1 MMVLVVLI
9 FVLLPQAVCKLPN
22 AKCSIRDPL
31 PILHKYYQPGDLNI
45 AGISSQNFVF
55 SSPMT
60 FEKPPSTEL
69 FGDIMVLT
77 QLYQH
82 IVALAFAVREINL
95 NPRLLPNIT
104 LGFQIYNSQF
114 SASATYQAAME
125 LLSTQ
130 ERLIPNYKCDTR
142 SNPVAVI
149 GGPDS
154 TVCLQM
160 ATILSNYKMPQLA
173 YGSAPVLHTE
183 NQGAFIQQMFPNGTH
198 QYMGILQL
206 LLHFRWTWIGVVYLD
221 DDNGERFVQ
230 NVLPIFSE
238 KGICFAFIESL
249 PRQGSSSAFGEI
261 VGKGINMT
269 VGIMASTAS
278 VVVVHGEIQTMLVLR
293 MLIQFWE
300 FSHGLKNAK
309 LLVMTAQMDFTSFHL
324 QRQCD
329 IDFIHGALSFAVH
342 SKGLLGFHK
351 FIQNRSPISE
361 KEDKFLRVFWEH
373 TFTCLLPDTKVDMAN
388 EEFCTGNEKLD
399 TLPASVFEMS
409 ATAHS
414 YNIYLAVFAIVH
426 ALQSMDFSNFKKK
439 AVAGGQRKKF
449 LIKLQWQL
457 QRFLRNVSFNNSAG
471 EKVSFDQHGALQ
483 SGFDII
489 NWVTFPNQSFLRVR
503 VGSIDPDAPQA
514 FTIDEDAIVWP
525 NISYQSLPISLCND
539 NCHPGY
545 RKGKKEGK
553 PSCCYECL
561 PCPEG
566 KISDQKDLDACF
578 QCPDGQYP
586 NNDQDSCIP
595 KYITFLSYE
604 ERLGLSLALL
614 ALSLSFITALVLGI
628 FIMHRDTPIVKA
640 NNRSLTYTL
649 LISLTLSF
657 LCALLFIGQPE
668 KATCLLQQLA
678 FGFIFTVA
686 VSSVLA
692 KTIIVVIAFR
702 ATKPG
707 SKMRKWVGKHLATS
721 IVLSCC
727 LIQAIIC
734 TVGLSISP
742 PFPYLDMHTMRDA
755 IVLQCSEGSPLMFY
769 SVLGFLGFLAIV
781 SFSVAFLARNLPD
794 SFNEAKFITFSMLVF
809 CSVWLSFVPTYLS
822 TKGKYM
828 VAVEI
833 FSILSSSAGLLVCIF
848 FPKSYIIMVRPELN
862 NREQLIQRK
871 KSSL

>member
-9 FVLLPQAVCKLPN
+9 FVLLPEAVCKLPN
-22 AKCSIRDPL
+22 AKCSTRDPL

-114 SASATYQAAME
+114 SASATYQASME

-149 GGPDS
+149 GGPNS
-154 TVCLQM
+154 NVCLHM

-173 YGSAPVLHTE
+173 YGSAPVLDIE

-206 LLHFRWTWIGVVYLD
+206 LLHFRWTWIGVLYLD

-230 NVLPIFSE
+230 KVLPIFSQR
-238 KGICFAFIESL
+238 GICFAFVESL
-249 PRQGSSSAFGEI
+249 PRQGSSSAFGEV

-293 MLIQFWE
+293 TLFQFWE

-309 LLVMTAQMDFTSFHL
+309 LLIMTAQMDFTSFHL
-324 QRQCD
+324 QRQWD

-342 SKGLLGFHK
+342 SKGVLGFHK
-351 FIQNRSPISE
+351 FIQNRNPISE
-361 KEDKFLRVFWEH
+361 KEDEFLRVFWEH

-388 EEFCTGNEKLD
+388 EGFCTGNEKLD

-426 ALQSMDFSNFKKK
+426 ALQSMDLSNFKKK
-439 AVAGGQRKKF
+439 AIAGGQRKKF

-457 QRFLRNVSFNNSAG
+457 
-471 EKVSFDQHGALQ
+471 
-483 SGFDII
+483 
-489 NWVTFPNQSFLRVR
+489 
-503 VGSIDPDAPQA
+503 
-514 FTIDEDAIVWP
+514 
-525 NISYQSLPISLCND
+525 LPISLCND

-553 PSCCYECL
+553 PSCCYDCL

-566 KISDQKDLDACF
+566 KISNEKDLDACF

-604 ERLGLSLALL
+604 ETLGLGLAFL

-649 LISLTLSF
+649 LISLMLSF

-692 KTIIVVIAFR
+692 KTIIVVLAFR

-781 SFSVAFLARNLPD
+781 SFSVAFLARKLPD
-794 SFNEAKFITFSMLVF
+794 SFNEAKFITFSMLLF

>member
-1 MMVLVVLI
+1 
-9 FVLLPQAVCKLPN
+9 
-22 AKCSIRDPL
+22 
-31 PILHKYYQPGDLNI
+31 
-45 AGISSQNFVF
+45 
-55 SSPMT
+55 MT

-82 IVALAFAVREINL
+82 VVALAFAVREINL

-114 SASATYQAAME
+114 RTGTTYQASME

-149 GGPDS
+149 GGPDFN
-154 TVCLQM
+154 VCLHM
-160 ATILSNYKMPQLA
+160 ATILSNYKIPQLA
-173 YGSAPVLHTE
+173 YGSAPVLDTE
-183 NQGAFIQQMFPNGTH
+183 KQGAFIQQMFPNGAH

-221 DDNGERFVQ
+221 DNNGERFVQ
-230 NVLPIFSE
+230 NVLPIFSQR
-238 KGICFAFIESL
+238 GICFAFVESL
-249 PRQGSSSAFGEI
+249 PRQGSSDTFGAI
-261 VGKGINMT
+261 AGKGINMT
-269 VGIMASTAS
+269 AGIMASTAN

-293 MLIQFWE
+293 TLIEFWE
-300 FSHGLKNAK
+300 FSSGLKNTK

-324 QRQCD
+324 QRQWD
-329 IDFIHGALSFAVH
+329 TEFIHGALSFAVH
-342 SKGLLGFHK
+342 SERVSGFHT
-351 FIQNRSPISE
+351 FIQNRNPISE
-361 KEDKFLRVFWEH
+361 KEDKLLRVFWEH

-388 EEFCTGNEKLD
+388 EEFCTGKEKLD

-414 YNIYLAVFAIVH
+414 YNMYLAVYAVVH
-426 ALQSMDFSNFKKK
+426 ALRSMDLSKSKKE
-439 AVAGGQRKKF
+439 AIAGRQRKKF
-449 LIKLQWQL
+449 LIELPW
-457 QRFLRNVSFNNSAG
+457 
-471 EKVSFDQHGALQ
+471 
-483 SGFDII
+483 
-489 NWVTFPNQSFLRVR
+489 
-503 VGSIDPDAPQA
+503 
-514 FTIDEDAIVWP
+514 
-525 NISYQSLPISLCND
+525 QSLPISLCND
-539 NCHPGY
+539 DCHPGY

-553 PSCCYECL
+553 PPCCYDCL

-566 KISDQKDLDACF
+566 KISNQKDMDACF

-586 NNDQDSCIP
+586 NNGQDSCFP
-595 KYITFLSYE
+595 KYMTFLSYE
-604 ERLGLSLALL
+604 ETLGLGLALL
-614 ALSLSFITALVLGI
+614 ALSLSSITALVLGI

-649 LISLTLSF
+649 LVSLLLSF

-692 KTIIVVIAFR
+692 KTILVVIAFR

-707 SKMRKWVGKHLATS
+707 SKLRKWVGKHLATS

-734 TVGLSISP
+734 TVWLSTSP
-742 PFPYLDMHTMRDA
+742 PFPYLDMHTMHDA

-781 SFSVAFLARNLPD
+781 SFSVAFLARKLPD

-871 KSSL
+871 K

>member
-1 MMVLVVLI
+1 
-9 FVLLPQAVCKLPN
+9 
-22 AKCSIRDPL
+22 
-31 PILHKYYQPGDLNI
+31 
-45 AGISSQNFVF
+45 
-55 SSPMT
+55 
-60 FEKPPSTEL
+60 
-69 FGDIMVLT
+69 
-77 QLYQH
+77 
-82 IVALAFAVREINL
+82 
-95 NPRLLPNIT
+95 
-104 LGFQIYNSQF
+104 
-114 SASATYQAAME
+114 
-125 LLSTQ
+125 
-130 ERLIPNYKCDTR
+130 
-142 SNPVAVI
+142 
-149 GGPDS
+149 
-154 TVCLQM
+154 
-160 ATILSNYKMPQLA
+160 
-173 YGSAPVLHTE
+173 
-183 NQGAFIQQMFPNGTH
+183 MFPNGAH

-230 NVLPIFSE
+230 NVLPSFSQR
-238 KGICFAFIESL
+238 GICFAFIERL
-249 PRQGSSSAFGEI
+249 PKQGSSSASGVI
-261 VGKGINMT
+261 ADKGINMT

-293 MLIQFWE
+293 TLIEFWE
-300 FSHGLKNAK
+300 FSSGQKNAK
-309 LLVMTAQMDFTSFHL
+309 LLVMTAQMDFTSFPL
-324 QRQCD
+324 QRQWD
-329 IDFIHGALSFAVH
+329 IDFIHGVLSLAVH
-342 SKGLLGFHK
+342 SKGVLGFRK
-351 FIQNRSPISE
+351 FIQNRNPISE

-388 EEFCTGNEKLD
+388 EEFCTGKEKLD
-399 TLPASVFEMS
+399 TLPASIFEMS

-414 YNIYLAVFAIVH
+414 YNIYLAVYAMVH
-426 ALQSMDFSNFKKK
+426 ALQSMDLSKSKKK
-439 AVAGGQRKKF
+439 AIAGGQRKKF
-449 LIKLQWQL
+449 LTELPWQV
-457 QRFLRNVSFNNSAG
+457 QFFLRNVSFNNSAG
-471 EKVSFDQHGALQ
+471 GKVSFDQKGALQ
-483 SGFDII
+483 AGFDII

-503 VGSIDPDAPQA
+503 VGNIDPDAPQA

-525 NISYQSLPISLCND
+525 NIYNQSRPISLCND

-553 PSCCYECL
+553 PSCCYDCL

-566 KISDQKDLDACF
+566 KISNQKDMVACF

-586 NNDQDSCIP
+586 NNGQDSCLP

-604 ERLGLSLALL
+604 ETLGLGLALL

-649 LISLTLSF
+649 LISLLISF

-668 KATCLLQQLA
+668 KETCFLQQLA

-734 TVGLSISP
+734 TVWLSTSP
-742 PFPYLDMHTMRDA
+742 PSPYLDMHTMPDA

-781 SFSVAFLARNLPD
+781 SFSVAFLARKLPD

-862 NREQLIQRK
+862 SREQLIQRRK
-871 KSSL
+871 

>member
-1 MMVLVVLI
+1 EFI
-9 FVLLPQAVCKLPN
+9 KCTCSDKIIQTHHFVACN
-22 AKCSIRDPL
+22 
-31 PILHKYYQPGDLNI
+31 
-45 AGISSQNFVF
+45 
-55 SSPMT
+55 SPYR
-60 FEKPPSTEL
+60 
-69 FGDIMVLT
+69 VLT

-95 NPRLLPNIT
+95 NPQLLPNIT

-114 SASATYQAAME
+114 SASATYQASME

-142 SNPVAVI
+142 SNPVA
-149 GGPDS
+149 
-154 TVCLQM
+154 TVL
-160 ATILSNYKMPQLA
+160 ILMFLQLA
-173 YGSAPVLHTE
+173 YGSAPVLDTE
-183 NQGAFIQQMFPNGTH
+183 KQGAFIQQMFPNGTH

-230 NVLPIFSE
+230 NVLPIFSQR
-238 KGICFAFIESL
+238 GICFAFVESL
-249 PRQGSSSAFGEI
+249 PKQGSSSAYGEI

-269 VGIMASTAS
+269 VGIMTSTAS

-293 MLIQFWE
+293 TLFQFWE
-300 FSHGLKNAK
+300 FSRGLKNAK
-309 LLVMTAQMDFTSFHL
+309 LLIMTAQMDFTSFHL
-324 QRQCD
+324 QRQWD

-342 SKGLLGFHK
+342 SKGVLGFHK
-351 FIQNRSPISE
+351 FIQNRNPISE

-426 ALQSMDFSNFKKK
+426 ALQSMDLSNFKKK
-439 AVAGGQRKKF
+439 
-449 LIKLQWQL
+449 L

-553 PSCCYECL
+553 PSCCYDCL

-566 KISDQKDLDACF
+566 KISNQKDLDACF

-586 NNDQDSCIP
+586 NNDQDSCNP

-604 ERLGLSLALL
+604 ETLGLGLAFL
-614 ALSLSFITALVLGI
+614 ALSLSFVTALVLGI

-649 LISLTLSF
+649 LISLMLSF

-702 ATKPG
+702 ATRPG

-781 SFSVAFLARNLPD
+781 SFSVAFLARKLPD

>member
-1 MMVLVVLI
+1 MNHIVACNS
-9 FVLLPQAVCKLPN
+9 P
-22 AKCSIRDPL
+22 
-31 PILHKYYQPGDLNI
+31 
-45 AGISSQNFVF
+45 F
-55 SSPMT
+55 S
-60 FEKPPSTEL
+60 
-69 FGDIMVLT
+69 VLT
-77 QLYQH
+77 HLYQH
-82 IVALAFAVREINL
+82 IVALAFAVSEINL

-114 SASATYQAAME
+114 STSTTYQASME

-142 SNPVAVI
+142 SNAVAVI
-149 GGPDS
+149 GGPNS
-154 TVCLQM
+154 NVCLHM
-160 ATILSNYKMPQLA
+160 ATILSYYKMPQLA
-173 YGSAPVLHTE
+173 YGSAPVLDTE
-183 NQGAFIQQMFPNGTH
+183 KQGAFIQQMFPNGAH

-230 NVLPIFSE
+230 NVLPIFSQR
-238 KGICFAFIESL
+238 GICFAFVECL
-249 PRQGSSSAFGEI
+249 PKQGSSDTFGVI
-261 VGKGINMT
+261 AGKGVNMT
-269 VGIMASTAS
+269 AGIMASTAS

-293 MLIQFWE
+293 TLIVFWE
-300 FSHGLKNAK
+300 FNSGLKNAK
-309 LLVMTAQMDFTSFHL
+309 LLVKTAEMDFTSFHL
-324 QRQCD
+324 QRQWD
-329 IDFIHGALSFAVH
+329 TEFIHGALSFAVH
-342 SKGLLGFHK
+342 SERVLGFHK
-351 FIQNRSPISE
+351 FIQNRNPISE
-361 KEDKFLRVFWEH
+361 KEDKLLRVFWEQ

-388 EEFCTGNEKLD
+388 EEICTGKEKLD

-409 ATAHS
+409 TTAHS
-414 YNIYLAVFAIVH
+414 YNIYLAVYAVVH
-426 ALQSMDFSNFKKK
+426 ALQSMDLSKSKKQ
-439 AVAGGQRKKF
+439 AIGGRQRKKF
-449 LIKLQWQL
+449 LIEHPW
-457 QRFLRNVSFNNSAG
+457 
-471 EKVSFDQHGALQ
+471 
-483 SGFDII
+483 
-489 NWVTFPNQSFLRVR
+489 
-503 VGSIDPDAPQA
+503 
-514 FTIDEDAIVWP
+514 
-525 NISYQSLPISLCND
+525 QSLPISLCND
-539 NCHPGY
+539 DCHAGY

-553 PSCCYECL
+553 PPCCYDCL

-566 KISDQKDLDACF
+566 KISNQKDMDACF

-586 NNDQDSCIP
+586 NNGQDSCIP

-604 ERLGLSLALL
+604 ETLGLGLALL
-614 ALSLSFITALVLGI
+614 ALSLSSITAFVLGI
-628 FIMHRDTPIVKA
+628 FITHRDTPIVKA

-649 LISLTLSF
+649 LVSLLLSF

-668 KATCLLQQLA
+668 KVTCLLQQLA

-692 KTIIVVIAFR
+692 KTILVVLAFR
-702 ATKPG
+702 ATRPG
-707 SKMRKWVGKHLATS
+707 SKLRKWVGKHLATS

-734 TVGLSISP
+734 TVWLSTSP

-781 SFSVAFLARNLPD
+781 SFSVAFLARKLPD

-871 KSSL
+871 K